1 MSPSKIVAA
10 SLATSLKPIGLFALV
25 VLLGLSWGEG
35 AAARPAAPSSEPFA
49 AIPLPA
55 VPPVKALAAARPRP
69 LADRA
74 AVPAAAVVV
83 GMRAFA
89 PADLPMSAFGDTDDA
104 PH

>member
-25 VLLGLSWGEG
+25 VLVGLSWGED
-35 AAARPAAPSSEPFA
+35 AAARPAAPSSGHLA

-55 VPPVKALAAARPRP
+55 VPPVAALAAARPRP
-69 LADRA
+69 HADLAA
-74 AVPAAAVVV
+74 EPAAAVVV
-83 GMRAFA
+83 GTRAFA